1 MKKRNSLGEKIC
13 ELRKQKGL
21 SQEALGNIIGVSRQA
36 ISKWE
41 LDEMIPGWES
51 IGQLSK
57 YFGVGLGYFTNEL
70 DDVSN
75 EIATVKN
82 VSINHFKRWLILS
95 IIGGI
100 VLLILATITVCMGII
115 ILTSNTGDQ
124 IVQTSKMDRWELI
137 VLIVLCIIMLI
148 VETIFIVM
156 TVKRR
161 KFQQ

>member
-1 MKKRNSLGEKIC
+1 MRKENSLGEKIC

-57 YFGVGLGYFTNEL
+57 YFEVGLNYFTNEL
-70 DDVSN
+70 DVSN
-75 EIATVKN
+75 EVASVEN
-82 VSINHFKRWLILS
+82 VSSDHFKRWLILS